1 MQCPFCNADQD
12 KVIDSRP
19 TDGGRCIRRR
29 RECLA
34 CGRRFSTY
42 ERVQE
47 KVRLQV
53 IKRDASR
60 VPYDRA
66 KVREALRQATY
77 KRPVSVERLDQ
88 IVDEVEEFLTA
99 THEKEVSSQAIGECI
114 AGILRKVDTVAYVRF
129 ASVYRSF
136 EDVGEFI
143 EEAQD
148 VIENPSADIPGQG
161 TLFDETETNE

>member
-1 MQCPFCNADQD
+1 MQCPSCNEDHD
-12 KVIDSRP
+12 KVIDSRS

-29 RECLA
+29 RECIA
-34 CGRRFSTY
+34 CKRRFTTY

-53 IKRDASR
+53 VKRDGTR
-60 VPYDRA
+60 VPYDRG
-66 KVREALRQATY
+66 KVREGLRQAVY
-77 KRPVSVERLDQ
+77 KRPISVERLDQ
-88 IVDEVEEFLTA
+88 IVDEVEERLTA
-99 THEKEVSSQAIGECI
+99 AHDKEVSSQAIGECI

-129 ASVYRSF
+129 ASVYREF

-148 VIENPSADIPGQG
+148 VIQNPSADIPGQG
-161 TLFDETETNE
+161 TLFDETDTKE